1 MQSKGMVVSRSMGV
15 MESDTLEVMG
25 NKMAACLLGCTT
37 SCAFSFCCVIWY
49 VYYFF
54 VIDSKCDSDFFLS
67 FFFTF

>member
-1 MQSKGMVVSRSMGV
+1 

-49 VYYFF
+49 VYYFYLLILN
-54 VIDSKCDSDFFLS
+54 VIQIFFKS